1 MVEMNVGGLVVET
14 LMEKLWDQ
22 FTEEKDEAMRDRDSE
37 GDSVDGKSSL
47 DGESGLYPHLASPR
61 HGDGGEFLLPT
72 ARVAV
77 TVVGREGRRRRPRP
91 LLTRPH
97 PLPRPL
103 NFPFQIPTLLSG
115 PPPLPRPSPHLEA
128 ALAAGMDDHLL
139 HLGGPSLILSCDRGS
154 VRIHVC
160 FDSVH
165 NRISANVSHPG
176 LTR

>member
-61 HGDGGEFLLPT
+61 HGDGGEFILPT

-77 TVVGREGRRRRPRP
+77 TEVGRGGRRHPRP
-91 LLTRPH
+91 LLTKPH
-97 PLPRPL
+97 PLSRPL
-103 NFPFQIPTLLSG
+103 TFHSRSPPSSGVPHHSPDLRPTSRRG
-115 PPPLPRPSPHLEA
+115 
-128 ALAAGMDDHLL
+128 GMDDHLIEGVL
-139 HLGGPSLILSCDRGS
+139 RS
-154 VRIHVC
+154 
-160 FDSVH
+160 F
-165 NRISANVSHPG
+165 
-176 LTR
+176 